1 MRPLT
6 LSDIIAAMS
15 ARPISTATISFGL
28 VSVPVKL
35 YSSSETSQKVSFN
48 LVSKKHGTRLK
59 QQYVH
64 PESGEIVSREEMV
77 KGYEFSKGKYVLFS
91 PEELKALEEKK
102 TQTIDITE
110 FVPFDQVE
118 RKYLDKVYYLGPD
131 KGGSRA
137 YKLLSAALAQTGQSA
152 IARYAARGKQYLVLI
167 RPMGE
172 GLAMEQLHYADEL
185 KPFAEVPLGDAEV
198 KETEL
203 ALALQLIEQARTDKF
218 EPEKYTDDVR
228 ARMLEL
234 IQKKIDGE
242 DITQIE
248 SEEPK
253 GQIIDLMQ
261 ALKASLAKSGKG
273 DPDGERKPAKSA
285 ARKTEKKKTRKAGG
299 TRA

>member
-1 MRPLT
+1 M
-6 LSDIIAAMS
+6 
-15 ARPISTATISFGL
+15 
-28 VSVPVKL
+28 PVKL
-35 YSSSETSQKVSFN
+35 YSTSETSQKVSFN

-64 PESGEIVSREEMV
+64 PESGEVVPREEMV

-91 PEELKALEEKK
+91 PEELKALEEKN

-110 FVPFDQVE
+110 FVPFEQVE

-137 YKLLSAALAQTGQSA
+137 YKLLSAALRKTGQSA

-185 KPFAEVPLGDAEV
+185 KPFDEVPLGDAEV
-198 KETEL
+198 KEAEL
-203 ALALQLIEQARTDKF
+203 ELALQLIEQAKTDTF
-218 EPEKYTDDVR
+218 ELEKYKDDVR
-228 ARMLEL
+228 IRMLEL

-248 SEEPK
+248 TEEPK

-261 ALKASLAKSGKG
+261 ALKASLAKG
-273 DPDGERKPAKSA
+273 DAGDERKPAKSVG
-285 ARKTEKKKTRKAGG
+285 RKATKKKIRKVGG
-299 TRA
+299 SSA